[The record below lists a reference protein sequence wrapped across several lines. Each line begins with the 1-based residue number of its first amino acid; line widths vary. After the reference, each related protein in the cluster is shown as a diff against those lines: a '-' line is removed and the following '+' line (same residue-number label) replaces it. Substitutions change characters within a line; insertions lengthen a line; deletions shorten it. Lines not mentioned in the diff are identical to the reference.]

1 MRDERLTEHFQGAGE
16 AGMIHLRELYLRR
29 EEREIVKGINLSIN
43 KGEHWVILGR
53 NGSGK
58 TTLLEMMT
66 GYLFPTSG
74 TVEVLGNRY
83 GEVDIREVRKEI
95 GYISQSLIE
104 KLTLR
109 DPVWEVVATGQYA
122 FLRFYQEIDVA
133 VRLKALRLLEEAGLG
148 HMAEQP
154 FGTLSQGE
162 RKKVMLA
169 RALMAEPKL
178 LIMDEPCAGLDLH
191 EREKLLAH
199 LGRLKDR
206 DITVVYVTH
215 HLEEIIPLFTHAA
228 LVREGL
234 ISAAGAKEEV
244 LRSDLLSQAYDWPI
258 EVEWAYGRPWI
269 KASPGG
275 EQL

>member
-1 MRDERLTEHFQGAGE
+1 MKHFQVQGDN
-16 AGMIHLRELYLRR
+16 GMIHLRRLFLRR
-29 EEREIVKGINLSIN
+29 DERDILKGVDLTIH

-66 GYLFPTSG
+66 GYLFPSSG
-74 TVEVLGNRY
+74 TVDVLGNRY
-83 GEVDIREVRKEI
+83 GEVDIREVRKDI
-95 GYISQSLIE
+95 GYISQSVIE

-122 FLRFYQEIDVA
+122 FLRFYQEVDNA
-133 VRLKALRLLEEAGLG
+133 VRLKALQLLDEAGLG

-162 RKKVMLA
+162 RKKVILA
-169 RALMAEPKL
+169 RALMADPKL

-191 EREKLLAH
+191 EREKLLAD
-199 LGRLKDR
+199 LGRLKER

-215 HLEEIIPLFTHAA
+215 HLEEIIPLFTHVA
-228 LVREGL
+228 LVQDGL
-234 ISAAGAKEEV
+234 ISAAGPKEEV
-244 LRSDLLSQAYDWPI
+244 LSSDLLSRAYEWPV

-269 KASPGG
+269 KASSGG